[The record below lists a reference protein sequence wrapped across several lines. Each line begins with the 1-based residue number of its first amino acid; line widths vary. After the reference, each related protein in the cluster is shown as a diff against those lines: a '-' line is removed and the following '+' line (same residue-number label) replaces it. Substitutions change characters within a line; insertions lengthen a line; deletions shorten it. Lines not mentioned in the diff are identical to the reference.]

1 MNDATSWWDGIELWV
16 VGLPFIPQ
24 VALVVV
30 VVLPIAGVI
39 ALAADRVVSE
49 LTKLIPRGKSS
60 RREPVAPNAATVE
73 P

>member
-30 VVLPIAGVI
+30 VVLPIAAAI
-39 ALAADRVVSE
+39 ALVLDRAVSE
-49 LTKLIPRGKSS
+49 LTKLNPRGKSA
-60 RREPVAPNAATVE
+60 RREAIVSDGTAVE
-73 P
+73 R